1 MTPGLTASIAIAT
14 LLVVVA
20 LLIALLH
27 QARERIIE
35 YKTQVFD
42 LGEQLD
48 DVKQQLKPFEWRI
61 KPDPV
66 SPFAVRVRDRTD
78 VPRRVTRPPGS
89 VLDFTDISDIPD
101 WEA

>member
-1 MTPGLTASIAIAT
+1 MTPGLAASIAIAT
-14 LLVVVA
+14 LLIVVA

-27 QARERIIE
+27 QARERIIG
-35 YKTQVFD
+35 YRARIFD

-48 DVKQQLKPFEWRI
+48 DVRQQLKPFEWRI

-66 SPFAVRVRDRTD
+66 SPVAVRVRDRTD
-78 VPRRVTRPPGS
+78 VPRRVTRPPGTTH
-89 VLDFTDISDIPD
+89 DFTDIEDLPR